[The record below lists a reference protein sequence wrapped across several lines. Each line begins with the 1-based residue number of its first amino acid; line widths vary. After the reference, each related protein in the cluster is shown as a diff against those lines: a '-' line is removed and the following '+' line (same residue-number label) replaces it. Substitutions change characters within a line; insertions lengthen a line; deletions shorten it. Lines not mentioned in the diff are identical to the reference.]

1 MVLADSVALC
11 TCVCIHTVMTGTS
24 SCSTGTGTQPAAV
37 PVRKHDGDN
46 MDHHVTTAKE
56 QGMDRPG
63 GDCPIVE
70 KRWVGA
76 IFGGGGGVGSLEYY
90 SCDIVKLP
98 SCEREGVVLASGHS
112 LRSLEQVM
120 SLKCPWD
127 F

>member
-1 MVLADSVALC
+1 MVLTNSVALC
-11 TCVCIHTVMTGTS
+11 TCVWIHTVMTGTS

-76 IFGGGGGVGSLEYY
+76 IFGGGGGRWLFGISLM
-90 SCDIVKLP
+90 
-98 SCEREGVVLASGHS
+98 RH
-112 LRSLEQVM
+112 R
-120 SLKCPWD
+120 
-127 F
+127 